1 MTLKIIYIFLFV
13 FFNLNC
19 YKKSLTVSMTG
30 IGRPCLLWGGAA
42 DSALHQNSM
51 KEGTETQCYYLD
63 VRIKMG
69 VTCKYLAPNL
79 YRKFKKSFERNS
91 FWEKRLSLSQFLIF
105 LVPLFGKQS
114 HFDINNDFFLK
125 MGVKGSHWIIFSVSH
140 LSRLLWGDPIIC
152 QNFVST
158 KS

>member
-1 MTLKIIYIFLFV
+1 
-13 FFNLNC
+13 
-19 YKKSLTVSMTG
+19 
-30 IGRPCLLWGGAA
+30 
-42 DSALHQNSM
+42 M

-79 YRKFKKSFERNS
+79 YRKFKKSFKRNS

-114 HFDINNDFFLK
+114 HFDINNDFFYK
-125 MGVKGSHWIIFSVSH
+125 KWGSKAVIGSFFLCHIFQ
-140 LSRLLWGDPIIC
+140 GCFGGTP
-152 QNFVST
+152 
-158 KS
+158 

>member
-1 MTLKIIYIFLFV
+1 
-13 FFNLNC
+13 
-19 YKKSLTVSMTG
+19 
-30 IGRPCLLWGGAA
+30 
-42 DSALHQNSM
+42 M

-79 YRKFKKSFERNS
+79 YRKFKKSFKRNS

-114 HFDINNDFFLK
+114 HFDINNDFLRK
-125 MGVKGSHWIIFSVSH
+125 MEVKGSHWMSFFLCHIFQGCFGGS
-140 LSRLLWGDPIIC
+140 P
-152 QNFVST
+152 
-158 KS
+158 

>member
-1 MTLKIIYIFLFV
+1 
-13 FFNLNC
+13 
-19 YKKSLTVSMTG
+19 
-30 IGRPCLLWGGAA
+30 
-42 DSALHQNSM
+42 M

-79 YRKFKKSFERNS
+79 YRKFKKSFKRNS

-114 HFDINNDFFLK
+114 HFDINNDFLK
-125 MGVKGSHWIIFSVSH
+125 KNGGQRQSLDVIFSVSH

>member
-1 MTLKIIYIFLFV
+1 MRVKPKSRECIKINKIKITNRFKLAQNFARSGVCCIMTLEIIYIFLFV

-79 YRKFKKSFERNS
+79 YRKFKKSFKRNS
-91 FWEKRLSLSQFLIF
+91 FLEKRLSLSQFLIF
-105 LVPLFGKQS
+105 FVPLFGKQS
-114 HFDINNDFFLK
+114 HFDINNDF
-125 MGVKGSHWIIFSVSH
+125 
-140 LSRLLWGDPIIC
+140 
-152 QNFVST
+152 
-158 KS
+158 